1 MSSSS
6 ATAPASASL
15 VAVESGGKSNQITK
29 AVLSRLEWI
38 ETECTETECLACPP
52 CRCAKFQ
59 RLHLLAHVI
68 GPSRLL
74 VPTSIWSSDLTQ
86 GVNRCACI
94 EINLLT
100 TVWCLKPPVTNQASI
115 EVASSVSLG
124 WRRVTDGCF
133 RPAFARR
140 IASATNFAT

>member
-1 MSSSS
+1 VSSSS

-15 VAVESGGKSNQITK
+15 VAVESGSKSNQITK
-29 AVLSRLEWI
+29 AVLSRVEWI
-38 ETECTETECLACPP
+38 ETECTETECSACPP
-52 CRCAKFQ
+52 CRCSKFQ

-74 VPTSIWSSDLTQ
+74 VRTSIWSSDFTR

-124 WRRVTDGCF
+124 WRRVTGWLLSSGLC
-133 RPAFARR
+133 PANR
-140 IASATNFAT
+140 ISY